1 MKYKYYISYIA
12 GNDNSMRCLGEV
24 FESNISLDTE
34 AGLAGTIKY
43 LQEENKTDIII
54 FLLIKELKG

>member
-12 GNDNSMRCLGEV
+12 NTTFAGEILETNV
-24 FESNISLDTE
+24 PLDTE
-34 AGLAGTIKY
+34 SGLAGAIKY
-43 LQEENKTDIII
+43 LQEENKTDSII